1 MNSYEVTIAI
11 PVYNAEKHIRESM
24 LTALAQDYSSIEFL
38 IIDDCST
45 DHSVDVVHQLQQE
58 HPRGEDIR
66 LVEQAHNSGVGV
78 ARNRAVD
85 EAQGRYLFFM
95 DADDFIIPTT
105 ISRMVQA
112 GKVCEAQLVMGSY
125 ERVELYQPHQ
135 PRIKYQYPHL
145 QFVGEDALAE
155 FAFSRYGAL
164 QANIWNILM
173 DLDFVRGTGLRFV
186 ETNFWE
192 DMSFKYRLVP
202 YVTRAVLLPDITY
215 SYICREN
222 TLSNFQVRSV
232 IKKEEILRNVA
243 TIGTLKEDYHR
254 IRGKSYF
261 PGWLTFILK
270 TDFFIICNALEA
282 RKRIDPPISDKELCG
297 FLHTPMT
304 FWETLRYGDWRSWIF
319 KFMTIL
325 PPKLSVWAIS
335 LLIKKVR

>member
-1 MNSYEVTIAI
+1 
-11 PVYNAEKHIRESM
+11 
-24 LTALAQDYSSIEFL
+24 
-38 IIDDCST
+38 
-45 DHSVDVVHQLQQE
+45 
-58 HPRGEDIR
+58 
-66 LVEQAHNSGVGV
+66 
-78 ARNRAVD
+78 
-85 EAQGRYLFFM
+85 
-95 DADDFIIPTT
+95 
-105 ISRMVQA
+105 
-112 GKVCEAQLVMGSY
+112 
-125 ERVELYQPHQ
+125 
-135 PRIKYQYPHL
+135 
-145 QFVGEDALAE
+145 
-155 FAFSRYGAL
+155 
-164 QANIWNILM
+164 
-173 DLDFVRGTGLRFV
+173 
-186 ETNFWE
+186 
-192 DMSFKYRLVP
+192 MSFKYRLVP

-282 RKRIDPPISDKELCG
+282 RKRIDLPISDKELCG

-319 KFMTIL
+319 KFMTIF

>member
-1 MNSYEVTIAI
+1 
-11 PVYNAEKHIRESM
+11 
-24 LTALAQDYSSIEFL
+24 
-38 IIDDCST
+38 
-45 DHSVDVVHQLQQE
+45 
-58 HPRGEDIR
+58 
-66 LVEQAHNSGVGV
+66 
-78 ARNRAVD
+78 
-85 EAQGRYLFFM
+85 
-95 DADDFIIPTT
+95 
-105 ISRMVQA
+105 
-112 GKVCEAQLVMGSY
+112 
-125 ERVELYQPHQ
+125 
-135 PRIKYQYPHL
+135 
-145 QFVGEDALAE
+145 VGEDALAE

-319 KFMTIL
+319 KFMTIF

>member
-11 PVYNAEKHIRESM
+11 PVYNAEKHIRETMDSV
-24 LTALAQDYSSIEFL
+24 LEQTFSDIEFL
-38 IIDDCST
+38 ICDDCGYDQSI
-45 DHSVDVVHQLQQE
+45 DIIRELQHS
-58 HPRGEDIR
+58 HPRGKDIR
-66 LVEQAHNSGVGV
+66 IVRQPQNMGIGNV
-78 ARNRAVD
+78 RNRLID

-325 PPKLSVWAIS
+325 PPKLFVWAIS

>member
-11 PVYNAEKHIRESM
+11 PVYNAEKHIRETMDSV
-24 LTALAQDYSSIEFL
+24 LEQTFSDIEFL
-38 IIDDCST
+38 ICDDCGYDQSI
-45 DHSVDVVHQLQQE
+45 DIIRELQHS
-58 HPRGEDIR
+58 HPRGKDIR
-66 LVEQAHNSGVGV
+66 IVRQPQNMGIGN
-78 ARNRAVD
+78 ARNRLID

-173 DLDFVRGTGLRFV
+173 DLGFVRGTGLRFV

-192 DMSFKYRLVP
+192 DISFKYRLVP

-325 PPKLSVWAIS
+325 PPKLFVWAIS